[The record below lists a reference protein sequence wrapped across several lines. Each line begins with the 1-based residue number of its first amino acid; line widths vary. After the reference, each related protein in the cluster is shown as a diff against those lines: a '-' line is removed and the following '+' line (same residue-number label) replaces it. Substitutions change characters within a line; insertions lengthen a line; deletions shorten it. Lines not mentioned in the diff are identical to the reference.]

1 MTKIKLIEEFKKL
14 GFTMSEKMGGNFYY
28 VFNEKN
34 NKVKSFSTI
43 RKGIIELEDIKK
55 NLEYF
60 LKR

>member
-60 LKR
+60 F